1 MADLKSLH
9 ESINNFDPD
18 EDANDVFGRSVAM
31 QLKKLSEEKDVLA
44 QCEIQNILTQMGT
57 EEIIMRNC
65 STSTPA
71 YSNPA
76 SVTSLSLGES
86 TSNFSFVNYD
96 TSNNN
101 DLVRTAIINS
111 FSSPTDEI

>member
-1 MADLKSLH
+1 
-9 ESINNFDPD
+9 
-18 EDANDVFGRSVAM
+18 
-31 QLKKLSEEKDVLA
+31 
-44 QCEIQNILTQMGT
+44 MGI
-57 EEIIMRNC
+57 EEIRMRNC

-76 SVTSLSLGES
+76 PVTSLLLGGS

-101 DLVRTAIINS
+101 DLVHTAMINS
-111 FSSPTDEI
+111 SSSPMDDI